1 MKIFSSLSLFL
12 VFVSLFGCA
21 SNQIFF
27 NQNYS
32 KEKIDLLEKQ
42 GFLIEGKM
50 SLTSYEN
57 QKNNNQNY
65 KGSFVW
71 LSKNGNFEIQFF
83 NQLANQGFLIE
94 GDYDEKVVVKTLDKS
109 YVLNNLDEA
118 LYHILGWRLK
128 WQDLIF
134 WLNANPPY
142 QAKNKVYDTK
152 TGLIASFEYL
162 KYSVQYLSFYQN
174 NKVKLVNLSEIENN
188 KTIKTL
194 KIAIK
199 NQK

>member
-42 GFLIEGKM
+42 SFLIEGKM
-50 SLTSYEN
+50 SLTSYES

-65 KGSFVW
+65 KGSFIW

-83 NQLANQGFLIE
+83 NQLANQVFLIE